1 MLIPFIL
8 LYVVCVRTF
17 ASWKDLC
24 QWDAFA
30 YKSNKVSLQRWIYT
44 LGKTQKTSWI
54 KRKYIHTWKK
64 RMTSISHC
72 YLNHKTLQQ
81 GNRTVWLEHTIRGPC
96 YVLIVS
102 THGLST
108 QIKMYEL
115 YDNKFIQMRISQSIS
130 CGYIWATLSSIE
142 LICKCVFEYVWW
154 YVRDRL
160 FESTL

>member
-8 LYVVCVRTF
+8 LYVVYVRLQVEKIYANGMHLHITVT
-17 ASWKDLC
+17 
-24 QWDAFA
+24 
-30 YKSNKVSLQRWIYT
+30 KSLFNDEYIHSA
-44 LGKTQKTSWI
+44 KTQKTSWI
-54 KRKYIHTWKK
+54 KRKYVHTRKK

-81 GNRTVWLEHTIRGPC
+81 RNRTSWLEHTIRGPC
-96 YVLIVS
+96 YMLIVS

-130 CGYIWATLSSIE
+130 CGYIERYFIFHWIDLW
-142 LICKCVFEYVWW
+142 LFVWI
-154 YVRDRL
+154 YL
-160 FESTL
+160 